1 MENVNAHLQRRKD
14 KDIPNLPQEHGD
26 SKLREDC
33 KKPHKLK
40 DPDTTQDP
48 DINGDPDLK
57 KGSRS
62 FDKIFV
68 ASKIFVA
75 RRLMRMAKLLVAWA
89 TKTYEVKD
97 NTLTLDFVMSCTI
110 DDNSDKFLEEWE
122 DISNLVNTVEREL
135 KKYDVKRKPDTLTE
149 KSYVPTDNGL
159 LIKFDVSNA
168 KPGFLSVLE
177 DSKMVDKTKLSDK
190 KHEEELNGQQ

>member
-1 MENVNAHLQRRKD
+1 MENVNAQRRKD
-14 KDIPNLPQEHGD
+14 KDIPHLPKKQGD
-26 SKLREDC
+26 SKLRDDC

-48 DINGDPDLK
+48 DIAGDKDLK

-62 FDKIFV
+62 FDKV
-68 ASKIFVA
+68 FVA
-75 RRLMRMAKLLVAWA
+75 RRLVRMAKLLVAWA

-97 NTLTLDFVMSCTI
+97 DTLTLDFVMTCTI

-122 DISNLVNTVEREL
+122 DISNLVNTVEGEL
-135 KKYDVKRKPDTLTE
+135 KKYDVERKPDTLTE
-149 KSYVPTDNGL
+149 KSYIPTDNGL
-159 LIKFDVSNA
+159 LIKFDVSKA

-177 DSKMVDKTKLSDK
+177 DSKMVDKTKLSNK
-190 KHEEELNGQQ
+190 KHEEELNGQK